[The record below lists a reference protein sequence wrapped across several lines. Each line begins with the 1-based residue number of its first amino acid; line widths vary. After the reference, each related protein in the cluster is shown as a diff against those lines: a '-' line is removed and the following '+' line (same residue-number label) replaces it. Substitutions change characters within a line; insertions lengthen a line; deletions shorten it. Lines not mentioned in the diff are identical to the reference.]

1 MEEELVHPPSPP
13 LVASNSPQDCQS
25 DSSVP
30 RDRGPLSEHSSENPS
45 LVSFPT
51 LPSRLLAG
59 IQATPLTSIQQAA
72 LLRSLATQ
80 QQARTLND
88 ASPALLA
95 STPNSPQPSF
105 ENTSSSLSTLPPLP
119 SASRTPIE
127 DDSMPF
133 SRIEGLNELETP
145 APSSSSFADQLA
157 PNHLDELLNAQ
168 TNLDIWA
175 STVFSTGS
183 PGFHTPPAYPEPSSS
198 FHTSSSTET
207 STLPAM
213 VSPESAFDWS
223 TLYPQSH
230 SGGPISDSPPP
241 HLPHQLPNGLPT
253 FPLPQPPFPSPFSSI
268 PPLHISV
275 PHRQL
280 TQDDGDVSS
289 RAPSPAPSRPSRS
302 RRASKAPSRS
312 ASEGGQGSD
321 TPSLLSREFMT
332 PEEIEEDKRRRNT
345 EASAR
350 FRAKKK
356 QKNVALQQ
364 TAAQLRDKV
373 AQLEKEKEALTS
385 QNRWLRDIISE
396 KAESA
401 AKIGK

>member
-1 MEEELVHPPSPP
+1 MEEEVVNLPSPS
-13 LVASNSPQDCQS
+13 LLASNSP
-25 DSSVP
+25 
-30 RDRGPLSEHSSENPS
+30 RDRQLGSSILSSRPSLSEYSIESPLHVSSPAS
-45 LVSFPT
+45 
-51 LPSRLLAG
+51 PSRLLAG
-59 IQATPLTSIQQAA
+59 IRGTRLTPIQQAA
-72 LLRSLATQ
+72 LLQSIATQ
-80 QQARTLND
+80 RQARGLND
-88 ASPALLA
+88 ASPAPLA
-95 STPNSPQPSF
+95 SPPNSPRSSN
-105 ENTSSSLSTLPPLP
+105 ENPHSAFSSLPPLP
-119 SASRTPIE
+119 SASSTSLDE
-127 DDSMPF
+127 DSMPF
-133 SRIEGLNELETP
+133 SRIQGLNELQTP

-198 FHTSSSTET
+198 FHTSSSSAT

-213 VSPESAFDWS
+213 VSDEAAFDWS

-230 SGGPISDSPPP
+230 PDGPLIDSPPP
-241 HLPHQLPNGLPT
+241 HLPHQLPNGLPA
-253 FPLPQPPFPSPFSSI
+253 FPLPHPPFPSSFSSI
-268 PPLHISV
+268 PPLHSAL
-275 PHRQL
+275 PQSQL
-280 TQDDGDVSS
+280 TQDDGDLSS

-321 TPSLLSREFMT
+321 TPSLASREFMT

-356 QKNVALQQ
+356 QRNVALQQ
-364 TAAQLRDKV
+364 TAAQLREKV

-396 KAESA
+396 KAESST
-401 AKIGK
+401 KNGK